1 MVTTTASKL
10 TFQDYQRF
18 CESTEGRYEL
28 ERGVLI
34 EMTPPTWLHLAI
46 AKFLERTFDRE
57 IERLGH
63 SWEAFREPG
72 QQTSAISSRVPDVAV
87 VPKEAIADS
96 FGEAAILTVAAILL
110 VEVVSESTAV
120 RDYREKVAEYQA
132 KGIRE
137 SWIVDTDTDPFGAA
151 KYVGTPKLPTVSV
164 YVLGDGQYQV
174 QRFQGD
180 ERIVSPAFPEL
191 DLTAQQVFIAG
202 R

>member
-1 MVTTTASKL
+1 MIATTASKL

-57 IERLGH
+57 IDRLGH
-63 SWEAFREPG
+63 AWEAFREPG
-72 QQTSAISSRVPDVAV
+72 QQTSESSSRVPDVAV
-87 VPKEAIADS
+87 VPREAIADS

-137 SWIVDTDTDPFGAA
+137 YWIVDTDPFGAA

-164 YVLGDGQYQV
+164 YVLGDGQYQI

-191 DLTAQQVFIAG
+191 DLTAQQILSAG

>member
-1 MVTTTASKL
+1 MIAIATSKL

-18 CESTEGRYEL
+18 CETAEGRYEL
-28 ERGVLI
+28 DRGELI

-46 AKFLERTFDRE
+46 SKFLERVFDRE

-63 SWEAFREPG
+63 PWEAFREPG
-72 QQTSAISSRVPDVAV
+72 QQTNASSSRVPDVAV
-87 VPKEAIADS
+87 VQREAIANNL
-96 FGEAAILTVAAILL
+96 GEVAILTVAAILL

-132 KGIRE
+132 KGIQE
-137 SWIVDTDTDPFGAA
+137 YWIVDPDPFGAA

-164 YVLGDGQYQV
+164 YALEGDQYQV
-174 QRFQGD
+174 QRFQGNQ
-180 ERIVSPAFPEL
+180 RISSPTFPEL
-191 DLTAQQVFIAG
+191 NLTAEQVLRAG

>member
-1 MVTTTASKL
+1 MIATITSKL
-10 TFQDYQRF
+10 TFQEYQRF
-18 CESTEGRYEL
+18 CETTEGRYEL
-28 ERGVLI
+28 ERGELI
-34 EMTPPTWLHLAI
+34 ERTPPTWLHLAI
-46 AKFLERTFDRE
+46 AKFLERVFDGE

-63 SWEAFREPG
+63 AWEAFREPG
-72 QQTSAISSRVPDVAV
+72 QQTSASSSRVPDVAV
-87 VPKEAIADS
+87 VPRAAIADS

-137 SWIVDTDTDPFGAA
+137 YWIVDPDPFGAA

-164 YVLGDGQYQV
+164 YVLEGDEYQV

-180 ERIVSPAFPEL
+180 ERISSPTFSEL
-191 DLTAQQVFIAG
+191 SLTAEQVLRAG